1 MENEIKKCSQKNH
14 NKYIAIIHCQTCKL
28 YMCEKCS
35 IFHSGLFED
44 HKIANI
50 NVDENKIFTGICKE
64 KKHNDELEYY
74 CKDHN
79 TLCCAACISKI
90 KSKGNGNHTDCQI
103 CNIEDIENE
112 KKNKL
117 KENIIYLEE
126 LSKTLE
132 DSIKDLK
139 NIFEKIEKNKEDLKL
154 EIQKIF
160 TKIRSTLNER
170 EDQLLTEIDNKFDE
184 LYFNEKFIKNS
195 EKLPKK
201 VKASLENGKLT
212 ENDWEENNNN
222 LNYLINNCIN
232 IERNLLDIN
241 NIKEKINKYNS
252 LNVDIKFYLGSEN
265 NDIYEKIKKLGVID
279 CFGIEAAINIIQSKL
294 EEYKRKKIKY
304 KEIYD
309 ASKDGQNY
317 ANCHSKCDNVSNT
330 FSLII
335 TNNFRKFGL
344 FRRISINGDGPW
356 RSDDKAFFISLDKE
370 KIYKMKNGNYIAFD
384 DSCFIQTYPFTLS
397 GNILSGKYNSR
408 EKNKMNEYFDGFT
421 EDYELTCG
429 DKEFTVRK
437 FIVYQFEIE

>member
-232 IERNLLDIN
+232 IERR
-241 NIKEKINKYNS
+241 NI
-252 LNVDIKFYLGSEN
+252 
-265 NDIYEKIKKLGVID
+265 
-279 CFGIEAAINIIQSKL
+279 
-294 EEYKRKKIKY
+294 
-304 KEIYD
+304 
-309 ASKDGQNY
+309 
-317 ANCHSKCDNVSNT
+317 
-330 FSLII
+330 
-335 TNNFRKFGL
+335 
-344 FRRISINGDGPW
+344 
-356 RSDDKAFFISLDKE
+356 
-370 KIYKMKNGNYIAFD
+370 
-384 DSCFIQTYPFTLS
+384 
-397 GNILSGKYNSR
+397 
-408 EKNKMNEYFDGFT
+408 
-421 EDYELTCG
+421 
-429 DKEFTVRK
+429 
-437 FIVYQFEIE
+437 